1 MIRIFFILLLFIS
14 VQSFSQDSS
23 VIIHKDPRIDLLI
36 RKQSEVNEIASR
48 DERRIGKGFRLL
60 VINTNKREDA
70 IAAKTKVYTYFP
82 ELKAY
87 LIYRSPFFRLKV
99 GNFKERSDAEEY
111 QKKLD
116 HYFPNGVFI
125 MSDMI
130 ELNLEKDQ
138 GEGGNDLLP

>member
-60 VINTNKREDA
+60 VINTNKREEA